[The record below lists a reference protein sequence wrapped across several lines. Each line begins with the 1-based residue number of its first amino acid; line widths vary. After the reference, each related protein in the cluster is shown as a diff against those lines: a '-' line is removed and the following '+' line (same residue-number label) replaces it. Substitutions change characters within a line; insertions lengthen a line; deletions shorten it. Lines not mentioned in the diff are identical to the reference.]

1 MRKKRIEKVML
12 SVVERLIECL
22 ERETADLSGGGMNAT
37 RTHIATKSRLL
48 FDLNR
53 AVRETGGD
61 TLTPAVVERL
71 AVLRGALDRNASAIR
86 EAGTDAVT
94 PAIAERLA
102 VLRGALDRNAS
113 AIRANMAAMRE
124 LVGMLH
130 ASALRD
136 STDGTYNRPGNYG
149 QAG

>member
-86 EAGTDAVT
+86 VHSPRLTRGTDARCRQQSSHPRRHGQSGRIAVT
-94 PAIAERLA
+94 
-102 VLRGALDRNAS
+102 S
-113 AIRANMAAMRE
+113 APRRRTSSSI
-124 LVGMLH
+124 
-130 ASALRD
+130 
-136 STDGTYNRPGNYG
+136 
-149 QAG
+149 

>member
-61 TLTPAVVERL
+61 TLAPAVV
-71 AVLRGALDRNASAIR
+71 
-86 EAGTDAVT
+86 
-94 PAIAERLA
+94 ERLA